1 MNRKGFFISPV
12 FVIKVLFVLL
22 VGLLAI
28 SKGMAF
34 AKKDTIFKQ
43 TSIDDISMMVNTL
56 AALPGDA
63 VVTYPRNL
71 SEYSLVLDSTSVI
84 LFKPGEPEQ
93 EWLRRSFF
101 LPEGYT
107 GEGVAEKESAVC
119 LEKKKKRVI
128 LRGCAENES

>member
-22 VGLLAI
+22 VGFLAI

-43 TSIDDISMMVNTL
+43 TSIDDVSMMVNTL

-84 LFKPGEPEQ
+84 SLIFLTAIFQIFAIYQIFWSILIYMLFKDI
-93 EWLRRSFF
+93 
-101 LPEGYT
+101 YYY
-107 GEGVAEKESAVC
+107 
-119 LEKKKKRVI
+119 
-128 LRGCAENES
+128 